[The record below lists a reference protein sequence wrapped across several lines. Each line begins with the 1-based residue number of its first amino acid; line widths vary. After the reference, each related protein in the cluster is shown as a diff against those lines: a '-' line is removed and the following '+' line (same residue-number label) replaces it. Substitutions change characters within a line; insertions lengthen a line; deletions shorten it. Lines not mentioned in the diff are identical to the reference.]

1 MSLVLDD
8 VISLDEAP
16 EPSAQRVRR
25 AGATARTSLRSTRG
39 AFLRR
44 SAAVGVG
51 VGFATLGVFP
61 PARKAFA
68 CAGSGVNARDLYGDC
83 PAASSGFGC
92 SPACGPS
99 TVYGD
104 TCDSNNWHFS
114 TGNYRNRPNECN
126 SSTGADAWMWY
137 RNCNCPGGNG
147 LRPYRCHDGCKLIS
161 GSWVKSICRWIE
173 PGCI

>member
-1 MSLVLDD
+1 MSLVLDEI
-8 VISLDEAP
+8 VRLDKAP
-16 EPSAQRVRR
+16 APKPPPVRR
-25 AGATARTSLRSTRG
+25 EASAAPFRGTSTRLG
-39 AFLRR
+39 FLSK
-44 SAAVGVG
+44 SAAVGAG
-51 VGFATLGVFP
+51 VGLSVLGVFP

-68 CAGSGVNARDLYGDC
+68 CEASGVSTRDLYGDC

-104 TCDSNNWHFS
+104 TCDANNWHLTAGS
-114 TGNYRNRPNECN
+114 YRNRANECN

-137 RNCNCPGGNG
+137 RNCNCPGGTG
-147 LRPYRCHDGCKLIS
+147 LRPFRCHDGCKNIN
-161 GSWVKSICRWIE
+161 GSWVKSICRWTE